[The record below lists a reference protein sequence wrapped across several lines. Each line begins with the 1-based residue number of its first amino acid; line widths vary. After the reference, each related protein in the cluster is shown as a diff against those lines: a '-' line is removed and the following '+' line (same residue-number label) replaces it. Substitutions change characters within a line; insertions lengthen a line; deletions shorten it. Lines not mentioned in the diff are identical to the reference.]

1 MSVDGVKLWSDDQV
15 AVTDTQLDTSR
26 LYQLNLE
33 SEKVLCDFFEVDRI
47 VQWIREGAYKRTALQ
62 LPDGLL
68 KYAYRLTSTL
78 ETKLTETK
86 FYILADTSYRSCCV
100 DDVAAQHS
108 NCDSLVHFGETCL
121 SSTSRR
127 VPVLYVFGRFP
138 IQLDEFQ
145 TEVKSFVES
154 KDLTSSRIFLLYD
167 AVFSHCIDDL
177 RSLLTSE
184 LPSGCQL
191 ISCDVIQPSDD
202 LNDANIQL
210 GRNVPVNLRNASDKP
225 QHLFFVGTENS
236 PLLSIWCMTFTC
248 FVDFAHYS
256 PENHKMTID
265 NTSTHRQLRKRLFLV
280 EKLRDANVVG
290 LVVGT
295 LDLKGYREAIQ
306 RIRELCKAAN
316 KKLYVFSIGKLNE
329 AKLSNFASDID
340 VFILLSCPF
349 GIVLDSTDFYKPILS
364 MFEAEIALNSAK
376 EWFASDGWTAEF
388 GNFLS
393 DTISPIDQEKADVSL
408 ITGRV
413 RGVQIVE
420 NESNNT
426 NNQNRQVVE
435 YSAGDY
441 FVNRS
446 WKGLDNDYHEDDDTT
461 MKEGLKGL
469 ARDYAEQ
476 SRN

>member
-15 AVTDTQLDTSR
+15 AVADTQLDTSR

-33 SEKVLCDFFEVDRI
+33 SEKAFCDFFELDQI
-47 VQWIREGAYKRTALQ
+47 VQWVQEGTYKRTALQ

-68 KYAYRLTSTL
+68 KYAYRLTSLL
-78 ETKLTETK
+78 ENELVETK

-138 IQLDEFQ
+138 IQLDEFR
-145 TEVKSFVES
+145 TNVKTFVES
-154 KDLTSSRIFLLYD
+154 RDLVNSEVFLLYD
-167 AVFSHCIDDL
+167 AVFSHCIEDL
-177 RSLLTSE
+177 RSLLASE
-184 LPSGCQL
+184 LPSDCQL
-191 ISCDVIQPSDD
+191 FSCDVVLPSDD
-202 LNDANIQL
+202 LNNANIQL
-210 GRNVPVNLRNASDKP
+210 GRNIPVNLRNTSGKSR
-225 QHLFFVGTENS
+225 HLFFVGTESS
-236 PLLSIWCMTFTC
+236 PLLSIWSMTFTC
-248 FVDFAHYS
+248 FNDFAHYS

-364 MFEAEIALNSAK
+364 MFEAEIALNSAR

-388 GNFLS
+388 ANFLS
-393 DTISPIDQEKADVSL
+393 DTINPIDQEKADISL

-420 NESNNT
+420 SDADNR
-426 NNQNRQVVE
+426 NRQVVE
-435 YSAGDY
+435 YTAGDY
-441 FVNRS
+441 FVDRS
-446 WKGLDNDYHEDDDTT
+446 WKGLDDDYHEDDDTM
-461 MKEGLKGL
+461 MKQGLKGL
-469 ARDYAEQ
+469 ARDYAEE